1 MSFRVDDPAPVTAH
15 ELMRLNE
22 AVTGEC
28 LVRDI
33 HLLNSAVRR
42 PYIVLFGE
50 PQFPTPVD
58 KAAALLHSVA
68 YHHLFADGN
77 KRTAVRAA
85 QASLQRSGLAW
96 DYQPQREAAFVL
108 EVAQGLHD
116 VQAISAWLAERVRP
130 LSG

>member
-15 ELMRLNE
+15 ELMQLTE

-28 LVRDI
+28 RVRDV

-116 VQAISAWLAERVRP
+116 VQAVSAWLAERVRP
-130 LSG
+130 LAG